1 MVLDEQYPDRV
12 RAACRLWRT
21 CNCPAPPSDTVYVS
35 NVGLRGSA
43 VAERIVRILVDDLDG
58 QELPEGAGESIEFG
72 VRGVTYRIDLSASN
86 ATKLDKAFKPF
97 VEAAT
102 KLRTTARKGSTRTV
116 LSGAAA
122 GRRPKEQL
130 EAIRGWARQQ
140 GHKVSNRGRI
150 RDDIIEAFDAA
161 H

>member
-1 MVLDEQYPDRV
+1 M
-12 RAACRLWRT
+12 
-21 CNCPAPPSDTVYVS
+21 
-35 NVGLRGSA
+35 
-43 VAERIVRILVDDLDG
+43 AERIVRILVDDLDG

-86 ATKLDKAFKPF
+86 AAKLDKAFKPF
-97 VEAAT
+97 IDAAIQ
-102 KLRTTARKGSTRTV
+102 LRTTARKGSTRRV

-130 EAIRGWARQQ
+130 EAIRAWARQQ